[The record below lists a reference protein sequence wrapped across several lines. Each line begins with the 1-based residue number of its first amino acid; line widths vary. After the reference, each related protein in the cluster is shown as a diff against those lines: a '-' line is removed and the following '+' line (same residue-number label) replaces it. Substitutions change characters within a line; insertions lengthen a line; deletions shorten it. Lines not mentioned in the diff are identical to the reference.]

1 MAMTNK
7 TVLKHVEPLLK
18 DRNGRGYRRR
28 GNQSENN
35 LVYNCCINVNLLSNI
50 YISENAIKSL
60 EPFDFNKIF
69 GDLEKY
75 FIQKKSSK
83 QNIA

>member
-1 MAMTNK
+1 MHPDYMAVTNK

-50 YISENAIKSL
+50 
-60 EPFDFNKIF
+60 
-69 GDLEKY
+69 
-75 FIQKKSSK
+75 
-83 QNIA
+83 